1 MAIAGFILGG
11 ICGTIAA
18 LVGGLFFGIGL
29 MAALQLY
36 FLTGFG
42 VAFALICGVMLL
54 NAAARPRTEAE
65 AKAY

>member
-29 MAALQLY
+29 VAAVQLY

-42 VAFALICGVMLL
+42 VAFGLICLVMLR
-54 NAAARPRTEAE
+54 NAATRPATKAQ

>member
-42 VAFALICGVMLL
+42 VAFGLICLGLMRP
-54 NAAARPRTEAE
+54 AARARDARAE
-65 AKAY
+65 TA